1 MSGIRYLPAALV
13 LLAVAGLA
21 TKNLSHY
28 PMGIMSLLGMW
39 HAARAPRIVIW
50 SPDGRFLSGLFM
62 CIWLPM
68 LMSLPDAAHL
78 SRASETTIAYFHF
91 LPAGL
96 YMLYMLRDLEVR
108 RIVLIGVTGI
118 VGFWCVDGVIQLLF
132 GRDLFGYPYDGSV
145 LKGVFYPKQR
155 FGLVISVFAPLLCYA
170 AWRFSKQ
177 TPWAWLTLLP
187 LVVGVTFSL
196 KRTAWIMLLAALVM
210 FAVCFMRTT
219 RTNVTRVVTLIVVS
233 ALFVGVTV
241 FSVPKLHTQVTDT
254 LDIFSTDFKTADVAT
269 SHRLSLWKTGLS
281 VARAHWVN
289 GVGPRGFRTVY
300 REFASSDDFWIAR
313 GNSGQTHPHLM
324 TLEVFVET
332 GVIGLLGYA
341 LCLSMLARR
350 AWRQRKIHPAG
361 CALLI
366 VAVVAWFPLNAHLA
380 FYGSYWANIA
390 WLAISLGCAS
400 LATTS
405 EPTS

>member
-1 MSGIRYLPAALV
+1 
-13 LLAVAGLA
+13 
-21 TKNLSHY
+21 
-28 PMGIMSLLGMW
+28 
-39 HAARAPRIVIW
+39 
-50 SPDGRFLSGLFM
+50 
-62 CIWLPM
+62 
-68 LMSLPDAAHL
+68 
-78 SRASETTIAYFHF
+78 
-91 LPAGL
+91 
-96 YMLYMLRDLEVR
+96 MLRDLEVR

-187 LVVGVTFSL
+187 LVIGVTFSL

-341 LCLSMLARR
+341 LCLSMLLHGFHSMH
-350 AWRQRKIHPAG
+350 I
-361 CALLI
+361 
-366 VAVVAWFPLNAHLA
+366 
-380 FYGSYWANIA
+380 
-390 WLAISLGCAS
+390 
-400 LATTS
+400 
-405 EPTS
+405 